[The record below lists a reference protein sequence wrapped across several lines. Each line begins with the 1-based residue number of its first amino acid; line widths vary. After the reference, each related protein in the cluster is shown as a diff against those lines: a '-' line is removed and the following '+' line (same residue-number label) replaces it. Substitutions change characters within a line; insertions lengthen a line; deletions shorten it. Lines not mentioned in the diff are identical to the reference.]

1 MKSKVKR
8 VSTVVQGSGS
18 GYTSVKTYKFI
29 LLEDGTRFDYLL
41 PIENGRFISDVAFVE
56 PGDTI
61 VYSKSR
67 WGGDYDIDEVI
78 FKD

>member
-1 MKSKVKR
+1 MESKIKR
-8 VSTVVQGSGS
+8 VATVVKGSGG
-18 GYTSVKTYKFI
+18 GYVTVTTYKFI

-41 PIENGRFISDVAFVE
+41 PIDNSFNANIAFAE

-61 VYSKSR
+61 KYSKSR
-67 WGGDYDIDEVI
+67 WKDGYCIDEVI